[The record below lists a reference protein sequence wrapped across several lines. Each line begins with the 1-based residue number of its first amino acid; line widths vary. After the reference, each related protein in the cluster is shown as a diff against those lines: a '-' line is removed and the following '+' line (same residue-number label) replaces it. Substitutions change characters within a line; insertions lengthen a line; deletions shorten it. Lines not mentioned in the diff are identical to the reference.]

1 MAFRDYILDRFWLKL
16 FSFIL
21 ASLIWFTVTSKIR
34 TDPFRGAGNLFGNR
48 HTREVTRPVR
58 LVTSPSTRRF
68 FKIEPV
74 EVRVTL
80 SGNPAVLDELNLSD
94 VQAYVNLTDPA
105 DSAASYEVK
114 VETPSAK
121 VRVEGIVPSIVMV
134 EPQRP
139 N

>member
-21 ASLIWFTVTSKIR
+21 ATLIWFTVTSDIR
-34 TDPFRGAGNLFGNR
+34 TDPFRGAGSLFGSRN
-48 HTREVTRPVR
+48 TREITRPVR

-68 FKIEPV
+68 FKIQPV
-74 EVRVTL
+74 EVLITL
-80 SGNPAVLDELNLSD
+80 RGNATILDGLNLSD
-94 VQAYVNLTDPA
+94 VQAYVNLTDPV
-105 DSAASYEVK
+105 DSAASYDVK

-121 VRVEGIVPSIVMV
+121 VRVEGIVPSQVMV
-134 EPQRP
+134 EPLRP